1 MASKTI
7 SGIFGGKGTPA
18 VGSWDA
24 LHSFSTRASDGFGG
38 KVHAAGGWAGGQVS
52 KALQDFYKTEKL
64 NPCITSIKITV
75 NPAAWTTAWEVT
87 IDESPDGK
95 AYVGFNSWGGASGG
109 YPKKLPPSSHAYT
122 NYQKEL
128 KNVLKMYPGADP
140 RNVIDFY
147 IPGGFRQI
155 FFQYTIPKKFPNLPM
170 SSGAR
175 KGSVGV
181 NIGPSGS
188 PSGLPEYNGI
198 SFATVTYTDAGP
210 NPGGNPE
217 KKEPDPKL
225 LKKGSKGDDVKKV
238 QEKLGLKADGD
249 FGRGTEAAVKDWQT
263 KNGLESNGI
272 IDQKNWDKMFGSE
285 SKTTDGPKVDDWDE
299 NDPYTNNPVAE
310 VINPLQVSG
319 KFILK
324 IKSGPG
330 VMIGVTE
337 VEIVNGVANFTG
349 IQFDQKGDYI
359 VTISSTSPDIEP
371 IDITIKVTEE
381 PSVIPQEEKK
391 AEEEK
396 VEGTR
401 PIIAQIFPPKI
412 ELPAMVF
419 DTGASNQQEVGL
431 IATTVGSTPFINYN
445 GMPINDRD
453 IRSMVLYHDGLVP
466 KIDIT
471 FKDSNNVLSKEPPRD
486 DTSFELFMGPKSSVL
501 KSIHLMFKIEDY
513 KTLGDGLYQFFGTLD
528 VSKLYRMKF
537 KVYRGTSF
545 EALKQICEEL
555 QLGFNSN
562 IDNTKDEMPWRNI
575 GDKQFKFMGD
585 IIKHSYISEESFM
598 AGYIDYYYSFNYV
611 DIEKEM
617 KRDISKDICLETGG
631 VMNSPEEVKDDPS
644 KLKPLALNSEKGMR
658 ESCLFFVKVAE
669 RNEST
674 KTSIE
679 QGYKTRTKFY
689 DKLKKMF
696 LVFDVDSTTSDGS
709 KSHILKGKTSDK
721 ESFDNNYVTKY
732 EGKIDTDN
740 SHKNYNYAVTQNK
753 INLDNMLKVQMDI
766 KLPNPNWNIYKYQKV
781 DVAVVK
787 DAAHAGSPENVQ
799 WRWSGEWLILDIRY
813 EFMNKSLYQLVTLG
827 RKELGKDPEEMKETE
842 NPKKEEKPPVK
853 EENPETPGDVR
864 ELRPNQVYK
873 VGDEI
878 TVEDDLGERY
888 LLKITKLSEDGDFV
902 DGELGDLEYVEDSTV
917 TNPESVA
924 GVIPATSGTSGV
936 AGSTSGTSGTSGIA
950 TTAGMAG
957 SSGMSASTANAKY
970 WPEVK
975 LVQRQNTYSK
985 GVDAYEM
992 PQAVV
997 TELTS
1002 NYSERVG
1009 QNVTSA
1015 EDNVKN
1021 FTSIFIAIKRPI
1033 PDFKPEKEEKNDTPH
1048 SWVLFEL
1055 SDDGMTGTDV
1065 PSNDDLSKTYVKTK
1079 YGIISSRLFGSVEPY
1094 NDESGERD
1102 NFFRPMGKIEIIAP
1116 DGKVIIDNKGKVLAG
1131 SSIDPDNYTGSDDM
1145 TLRYEADGSKQ
1156 WYERAFIGEKVDK
1169 DMLYTPVGKRNTIYI
1184 DLSNPEAFK
1193 PGNYTLKIT
1202 YIVPRL
1208 KGPKRLIEPKDEN
1221 NFSPYEEKLLE
1232 GTFTISKRSKR
1243 R

>member
-1 MASKTI
+1 MAKIVFVSGLHDGNKNISVANQEKLLQTGYPDAKITSFSWTVKTQQVLNAIGKDKTI
-7 SGIFGGKGTPA
+7 QIVLFSAGCAKTLEITKYLKKNGLPL
-18 VGSWDA
+18 SN
-24 LHSFSTRASDGFGG
+24 LHSNEPYAVKGSNTLANINT
-38 KVHAAGGWAGGQVS
+38 A
-52 KALQDFYKTEKL
+52 
-64 NPCITSIKITV
+64 IKEGL
-75 NPAAWTTAWEVT
+75 PAANV
-87 IDESPDGK
+87 
-95 AYVGFNSWGGASGG
+95 YSGG
-109 YPKKLPPSSHAYT
+109 TDGTGSLVAGATKLKDRPTKGKLPPEMNKVDAFMANHFASLTSLGKRLAA
-122 NYQKEL
+122 NPPKDAEEQPEQKTKE
-128 KNVLKMYPGADP
+128 
-140 RNVIDFY
+140 
-147 IPGGFRQI
+147 
-155 FFQYTIPKKFPNLPM
+155 
-170 SSGAR
+170 
-175 KGSVGV
+175 
-181 NIGPSGS
+181 
-188 PSGLPEYNGI
+188 E
-198 SFATVTYTDAGP
+198 
-210 NPGGNPE
+210 E
-217 KKEPDPKL
+217 KKEADPKL

-238 QEKLGLKADGD
+238 QEKLKLKADGD
-249 FGRGTEAAVKDWQT
+249 FGKGTEAAVKDFQS
-263 KNGLESNGI
+263 KNGLDANGI
-272 IDQKNWDKMFGSE
+272 VDQKTWDKMFSEE
-285 SKTTDGPKVDDWDE
+285 SKTTTEPPLGSDWDE

-310 VINPLQVSG
+310 VINPLEVSG

-337 VEIVNGVANFTG
+337 VEIVKGVANFTG

-381 PSVIPQEEKK
+381 PAVIPQEEPKEEKK
-391 AEEEK
+391 DK

-412 ELPAMVF
+412 DLPAMVF
-419 DTGASNQQEVGL
+419 DTGNANQQEVGL
-431 IATTVGSTPFINYN
+431 VATTVGSTPFVNYN

-453 IRSMVLYHDGLVP
+453 IQSMVLYHDGLVP

-471 FKDSNNVLSKEPPRD
+471 FRDSNNVISKEPPRD
-486 DTSFELFMGPKSSVL
+486 DTSFEVFMGPKSSVL

-513 KTLGDGLYQFFGTLD
+513 KTLGNGLYQFFGTLD

-545 EALKQICEEL
+545 EALKQICEDL

-585 IIKHSYISEESFM
+585 IIKHSYISDESFM

-631 VMNSPEEVKDDPS
+631 VSNSPEEVKDDPS
-644 KLKPLALNSEKGMR
+644 KLKPLVLNSEKGMR
-658 ESCLFFVKVAE
+658 ESCLFFAKVAE

-781 DVAVVK
+781 NVTVMK
-787 DAAHAGSPENVQ
+787 DAAHVGSPENVQ

-813 EFMNKSLYQLVTLG
+813 EFMSKSLYQLVTLG
-827 RKELGKDPEEMKETE
+827 RKELGKDPEEMKEKE
-842 NPKKEEKPPVK
+842 NPKKEEKPEVK

-864 ELRPNQVYK
+864 ELKPNQAYK

-902 DGELGDLEYVEDSTV
+902 DGELGDLEYVEDTTV

-924 GVIPATSGTSGV
+924 GMTSGTSGTSGV
-936 AGSTSGTSGTSGIA
+936 TESTSGTSGTSG
-950 TTAGMAG
+950 TAGTAG
-957 SSGMSASTANAKY
+957 TSGTAGNSVKDAKY
-970 WPEVK
+970 WPQVSLK
-975 LVQRQNTYSK
+975 KRQNTYSK
-985 GVDAYEM
+985 EVDVYEM
-992 PQAVV
+992 PQVAV
-997 TELTS
+997 TSLTF
-1002 NYSERVG
+1002 NYSERIG

-1015 EDNVKN
+1015 EDNVKD

-1055 SDDGMTGTDV
+1055 SDEGLTGTDV
-1065 PSNDDLSKTYVKTK
+1065 PSNDDLKNSYVTTK
-1079 YGIISSRLFGSVEPY
+1079 YGIITSRFFKSSEPY
-1094 NDESGERD
+1094 DDESGKREA
-1102 NFFRPMGKIEIIAP
+1102 FFRPLGKIEIIGP
-1116 DGKVIIDNKGKVLAG
+1116 EGNPTIDSQGKFAG
-1131 SSIDPDNYTGSDDM
+1131 GTTIREDHYTGSEDM

-1156 WYERAFIGEKVDK
+1156 WYDRAFIGEKVDS

-1184 DLSNPEAFK
+1184 DMSNPEAFK
-1193 PGNYTLKIT
+1193 PGNYTLRIK

-1208 KGPKRLIEPKDEN
+1208 KGTKRLIEPKDEN
-1221 NFSPYEEKLLE
+1221 GFSPYEEKLLE
-1232 GTFTISKRSKR
+1232 ETFTISKRSKR